1 MTVLTNKLDACRDNE
16 SSAPEDPAA
25 LAATQ
30 WDRDDLEANV
40 HRFRAAAQ
48 HKDAQLQEL
57 YVSYAMTWTWWASQA
72 HSAHTTTSQTHSR
85 SAHKGT
91 GIKAGLLV
99 LHQWMRR
106 RNDTGLRQ
114 AWTRWVH
121 FALADQLR
129 AARTREAASATAVHN
144 QR

>member
-1 MTVLTNKLDACRDNE
+1 M
-16 SSAPEDPAA
+16 
-25 LAATQ
+25 
-30 WDRDDLEANV
+30 

-57 YVSYAMTWTWWASQA
+57 YVSYATMVESQA
-72 HSAHTTTSQTHSR
+72 HSAHITTSYTHSR

-129 AARTREAASATAVHN
+129 AARTREAASATAVRK